1 MPITQ
6 VRMASAK
13 GRRVAVARLLVDEL
27 ASPTLTGQFKAEL
40 VKVVHDYRPEILIL
54 DWSGVVS
61 AGTDAFAVLLAL
73 QRRLAG
79 WKGTVRLCGMS
90 PLLTDSFTTCGLDA
104 IFSLYADL
112 ESARQ
117 GKAPVPGLKG
127 HSLIRSRPV
136 GDAIVISFRVDKI
149 NEFQMAERL
158 GRELREAL
166 AKHKARKI
174 VFDFENME
182 YVISEVFN
190 LLLQVANGAKKAGC
204 PVVACKLSPFLQDIY
219 ATMRFDTVIPVSK
232 TLDEALRN

>member
-6 VRMASAK
+6 VKMDSTR
-13 GRRVAVARLLVDEL
+13 GRRVAVGAFLVDEI
-27 ASPTLTGQFKAEL
+27 ASPVDTGQFKTEL
-40 VKVVHDYRPEILIL
+40 VKFVHDNRPDILIL
-54 DWSGVVS
+54 DWSSVVS

-73 QRRLAG
+73 QRRLAA

-127 HSLIRSRPV
+127 QSLIRSQPV

-158 GRELREAL
+158 GHELREAL
-166 AKHKARKI
+166 ARHKASKI

-219 ATMRFDTVIPVSK
+219 STMRFDTIIPVSK